1 MAARGLN
8 QSGRTGDWM
17 VRAGLME
24 KIMSKTTTHNSESRE
39 VRELTER
46 ELKDDELELVSGGF
60 VKQFEAGTAGD
71 DQLFGSDY
79 ADSIF
84 GFAGND
90 SLRGG
95 AGN

>member
-1 MAARGLN
+1 MAARGLS

-46 ELKDDELELVSGGF
+46 QLKAHELELVSGGY
-60 VKQFEAGTAGD
+60 VKQFE
-71 DQLFGSDY
+71 
-79 ADSIF
+79 I
-84 GFAGND
+84 
-90 SLRGG
+90 LRQGKG
-95 AGN
+95 QHRHQRGI

>member
-46 ELKDDELELVSGGF
+46 ELKDHELELVSGGY
-60 VKQFEAGTAGD
+60 VKQFE
-71 DQLFGSDY
+71 
-79 ADSIF
+79 DSCDRVKASIATSEVF
-84 GFAGND
+84 ELN
-90 SLRGG
+90 S
-95 AGN
+95 

>member
-1 MAARGLN
+1 
-8 QSGRTGDWM
+8 
-17 VRAGLME
+17 
-24 KIMSKTTTHNSESRE
+24 MSKTTTHNSESRE

-46 ELKDDELELVSGGF
+46 ELKDHELELVSGGY

-84 GFAGND
+84 GFAGMTCCAAAPAIEICDRVKASIATSEVFELN
-90 SLRGG
+90 S
-95 AGN
+95 